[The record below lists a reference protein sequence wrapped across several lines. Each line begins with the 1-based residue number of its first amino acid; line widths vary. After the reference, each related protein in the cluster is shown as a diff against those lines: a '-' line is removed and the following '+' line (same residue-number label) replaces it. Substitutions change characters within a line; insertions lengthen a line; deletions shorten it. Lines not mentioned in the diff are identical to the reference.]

1 VSDLKGRVAIVTGG
15 GQGIGKA
22 ITLRLAAEG
31 CKVAVFDLQ
40 PAAAE
45 ATAQEARAKG
55 GEAKVYEVD
64 ISDQAAVNEG
74 VQRAE
79 ADLGPTWLLVNNAGW
94 DKPAPF
100 LQTEKPLWDKIIAIN
115 LNGPLYMHKAVLP
128 GMVSRNGGRVVNIA
142 SDAARVG
149 TSTEA
154 VYSACKGGMIAFTKS
169 LARELARNNVLL
181 NCVCPGPT
189 NTPMMQSVLGQ
200 GEQAEKWKDAMVRG
214 IPLKRMGEPEDYAGI
229 VAFLGTADA
238 AYITGQAISVS
249 GGMNMV

>member
-1 VSDLKGRVAIVTGG
+1 VLDLEGKIAIVTGG

-31 CKVAVFDLQ
+31 CKVAVFDLNPEVAQ
-40 PAAAE
+40 QAAKE
-45 ATAQEARAKG
+45 AVEGSIKVYGVDVSDQEAVGK
-55 GEAKVYEVD
+55 
-64 ISDQAAVNEG
+64 AVAQ
-74 VQRAE
+74 VE
-79 ADLGPTWLLVNNAGW
+79 ADLGPVWLLVNNAGW

-100 LQTEKPLWDKIIAIN
+100 LQTDKPLWDKIIAIN
-115 LNGPLYMHKAVLP
+115 LNGPLNTHKAVLP
-128 GMVSRNGGRVVNIA
+128 GMVARGGGRVVNIA

-169 LARELARNNVLL
+169 VARELARNNVLL

-189 NTPMMQSVLGQ
+189 NTPMMQSVLGE

-229 VAFLGTADA
+229 VAFLASSDA

>member
-1 VSDLKGRVAIVTGG
+1 MLDLQGKTAIVTGG

-31 CKVAVFDLQ
+31 CNVAIFDLKPDTAEQ
-40 PAAAE
+40 TVAKAAPRAATSRSTASTCPTRKRSNEAVEQAE
-45 ATAQEARAKG
+45 K
-55 GEAKVYEVD
+55 
-64 ISDQAAVNEG
+64 
-74 VQRAE
+74 
-79 ADLGPTWLLVNNAGW
+79 DLGPTWLLVNNAGW

-100 LQTEKPLWDKIIAIN
+100 LKTDKPLWDRIIAIN
-115 LNGPLYMHKAVLP
+115 LNGPLIMHKAVLP
-128 GMVSRNGGRVVNIA
+128 GMVARGGGRVVNIA

-154 VYSACKGGMIAFTKS
+154 VYSACKGGIIAFTKS
-169 LARELARNNVLL
+169 VARELARDNVLL

-189 NTPMMQSVLGQ
+189 NTPMMQSVLGE

-229 VAFLGTADA
+229 VAFLASADA
-238 AYITGQAISVS
+238 GYITGQAISVS